1 MGSVEVHILGQKYVI
16 KGDAPAEYIQQ
27 IADFVDEKLKEVYTA
42 APAITPLKAAILTAL
57 NIADELHR
65 VKREYNSISQG
76 IKNIEDKA
84 DSIIR
89 LFD

>member
-1 MGSVEVHILGQKYVI
+1 MGSIEVHILGQKYVI
-16 KGDAPAEYIQQ
+16 KGDAPTEYIQQ
-27 IADFVDEKLKEVYTA
+27 IADFVDEKLKEVYTT
-42 APAITPLKAAILTAL
+42 APDITPLKAAILTAL

-76 IKNIEDKA
+76 IKNMENKA

>member
-1 MGSVEVHILGQKYVI
+1 MGSIEVHILGQKYVI
-16 KGDAPAEYIQQ
+16 KGDAPTEYIQQ
-27 IADFVDEKLKEVYTA
+27 IADFVDEKLKEVYTT
-42 APAITPLKAAILTAL
+42 APDITPLKAAILTAL

-76 IKNIEDKA
+76 IKNIENKA

>member
-1 MGSVEVHILGQKYVI
+1 MGSIEAHILGQKYVI
-16 KGDAPAEYIQQ
+16 KGDAPSEYIQQ
-27 IADFVDEKLKEVYTA
+27 IADFVDEKLKEVYTT
-42 APAITPLKAAILTAL
+42 APDITPLKAAILTAL

-76 IKNIEDKA
+76 IKNMENKA

>member
-1 MGSVEVHILGQKYVI
+1 MGSIEVHILGQKYVI
-16 KGDAPAEYIQQ
+16 RGDAPPEYIQQ
-27 IADFVDEKLKEVYTA
+27 IADFVDEKLKEVYTT
-42 APAITPLKAAILTAL
+42 APDITPLKAVILTAL

-65 VKREYNSISQG
+65 VKQEYNSVSQG
-76 IKNIEDKA
+76 LKNMENKA